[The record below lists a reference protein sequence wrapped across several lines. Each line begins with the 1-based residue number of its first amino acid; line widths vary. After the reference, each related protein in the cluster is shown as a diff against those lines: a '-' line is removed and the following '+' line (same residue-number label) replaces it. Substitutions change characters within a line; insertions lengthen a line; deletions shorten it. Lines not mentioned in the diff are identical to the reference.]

1 LREEAL
7 EQAARIP
14 GKDNEMV
21 EVRRVFE
28 ITDFDPESQ
37 KEIPE
42 KLGDVYVEMD
52 SAELAKQ

>member
-1 LREEAL
+1 
-7 EQAARIP
+7 
-14 GKDNEMV
+14 MV